1 MLLNDE
7 FNEGFIDEELIIIT
21 KQTLEKLIK
30 SEKGVDALGLY
41 LYYYSVAKWQRTNQI
56 FCTTSFAAQAL
67 NWGERKV
74 QNIKK
79 ELINMNLI
87 EDVVTKDENNKI
99 IGHYVRVKYIFTHKN
114 ETAILDSHPV
124 EKATPQKSHPV
135 EKATPWKKPPHGK
148 SHPVE
153 NSRPNALSNNNKM
166 LKVENINALSKKEKC
181 LSCEE
186 VANLFNEICISLPK
200 VLKLTDARKQSIR
213 NASKIIDDDFKG
225 LFTKVEQ
232 SDFLTG
238 KNGAWRGACFD
249 WCLKKA
255 NLIKIMEGN
264 YDNRNA
270 AGYAAVGT
278 TDPYAEA
285 KAELEQD
292 IF

>member
-7 FNEGFIDEELIIIT
+7 CNEGFIDEELIIIT

-41 LYYYSVAKWQRTNQI
+41 LYYYSVAKWQKTNQI
-56 FCTTSFAAQAL
+56 FCTTAFAAKAL
-67 NWGERKV
+67 AWSEKKV
-74 QNIKK
+74 QRIKK
-79 ELINMNLI
+79 ELINMSLI
-87 EDVVTKDENNKI
+87 EDVVTRDESNKI
-99 IGHYVRVKYIFTHKN
+99 SGHFVRVKYIFTHKT
-114 ETAILDSHPV
+114 EAAITDSHPV
-124 EKATPQKSHPV
+124 QKPPRPNCTPSKLHPV
-135 EKATPWKKPPHGK
+135 DNSPP
-148 SHPVE
+148 
-153 NSRPNALSNNNKM
+153 
-166 LKVENINALSKKEKC
+166 NALSKKEKC

-238 KNGAWRGACFD
+238 KNGVWRGCSFD

-255 NLIKIMEGN
+255 NLIKIIEGN
-264 YDNRNA
+264 YDNRYNYA
-270 AGYAAVGT
+270 TGYTAYGT
-278 TDPYAEA
+278 VDPYAEA
-285 KAELEQD
+285 KAELERD
-292 IF
+292 II